1 MRHSLAALGLLVLL
15 TAALAGCASSTAP
28 TSTFVAS
35 PTPELTLPPDPAWQY
50 SRTFVAAAF
59 AKQSWDAADPTTGK
73 KWVLVF
79 GQEAKTTN
87 GLAYVQAKDST
98 NKISV
103 AVFGPTAAGNVTQ
116 VLIIDSNP
124 GFGSGR
130 DIMEFA
136 IGLMVDPDHA
146 IGARAQNGLN
156 LEYDNG
162 TALGRQGMSVEDQQ
176 SFGST
181 IVDLAARQPGNY
193 PTSISL
199 TLEPGFV
206 TTTHS
211 TGVAGTV
218 PAPSGQAGGFVISG
232 ADLTNYY
239 SAAAQGFSCQPSAT
253 TSTTGFILSACSKT
267 DAAGNKLM
275 VGIYTTGADQVVDT
289 LVGIESS
296 DDKAAVVLDAS
307 DRAFLTATPELL
319 FGHSPIMVK
328 ITTDLSGALGID
340 EVGWGVSQD
349 FSFETYLGDNQNSA
363 EVWVE
368 GVSQASAA
376 WTRPNVPFVAP

>member
-1 MRHSLAALGLLVLL
+1 MNNPRLAVLGLLVLL
-15 TAALAGCASSTAP
+15 AASLAGCASPTAP
-28 TSTFVAS
+28 GSTFVATS
-35 PTPELTLPPDPAWQY
+35 APELTLPPDPAWQY

-59 AKQSWDAADPTTGK
+59 AKQSWDAAAPTTSK
-73 KWVLVF
+73 KWALVF
-79 GQEAKTTN
+79 GQEAKTNN

-116 VLIIDSNP
+116 VLVIDSNP

-146 IGARAQNGLN
+146 VGARAQNGLN

-176 SFGST
+176 SFGAT
-181 IVDLAARQPGNY
+181 TLDLAARQPGNY

-206 TTTHS
+206 PTTHS
-211 TGVAGTV
+211 TGVAGTA

-232 ADLTNYY
+232 VDLTSYY
-239 SAAAQGFSCQPSAT
+239 SAPTQGFSCQPKKDSG
-253 TSTTGFILSACSKT
+253 TGFILSACSKT
-267 DAAGNKLM
+267 DATGNKLM
-275 VGIYTTGADQVVDT
+275 VGIYTTGADQIVDA
-289 LVGIESS
+289 LVGVESS
-296 DDKAAVVLDAS
+296 DNKAAVVLDAS
-307 DRAFLTATPELL
+307 DRAFLTAVPELL

-328 ITTDLSGALGID
+328 ITTDLTGALGID

-349 FSFETYLGDNQNSA
+349 FSFETYLGDNQNPA

-368 GVSQASAA
+368 GGSQASAT
-376 WTRPNVPFVAP
+376 WNRPNVPFVEP